1 MNSRLVVDDS
11 SQLRESRSNAL
22 GQQPLLI
29 KLLAKMIS
37 YIFHPLFIPVYII
50 WFFIKSQPYLFSGFS
65 VQEKN
70 FLVLRFAVMYTMF
83 PLLTLLLL
91 RGLGFVKTIYLKTQQ
106 ERIIPYVI
114 CMIYYWWMWYVLHNQ
129 PEFRG
134 EIVMLALAIFIV
146 SILGLL
152 ANIYMKVS
160 MHTMA
165 MGVAAAFVM
174 LMGFSQDISFTLY
187 ISITILI
194 TGLVSTSRLIAS
206 DHTPAEVYTGLLIGV
221 ASLTIAYFFN

>member
-11 SQLRESRSNAL
+11 SQLSESRSNAL

>member
-1 MNSRLVVDDS
+1 
-11 SQLRESRSNAL
+11 
-22 GQQPLLI
+22 
-29 KLLAKMIS
+29 
-37 YIFHPLFIPVYII
+37 
-50 WFFIKSQPYLFSGFS
+50 
-65 VQEKN
+65 
-70 FLVLRFAVMYTMF
+70 MYTMF